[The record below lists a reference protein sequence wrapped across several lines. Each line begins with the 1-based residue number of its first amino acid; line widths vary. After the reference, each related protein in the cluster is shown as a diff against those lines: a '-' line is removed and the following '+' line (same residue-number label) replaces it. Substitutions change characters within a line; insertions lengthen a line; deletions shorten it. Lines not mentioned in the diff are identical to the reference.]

1 MIHGDEESRHGMT
14 ARRSRILVVDDDPE
28 IRALLRSILEG
39 AGHLVET
46 AGSGRTALETFAERR
61 PDLLVIDLAM
71 PEMDGWT
78 VLERL
83 QGQGRLPPVLIL
95 SERGEDPRR
104 HRFRQCI
111 SACLFKP
118 LRLGE
123 VVGTCRRVLEMAARA
138 EDFVQERRRDDRRP
152 LVVEVTL
159 PAGEGVPAVL
169 GSLVDLSRGGF
180 QLELGVPLEPGSPV
194 RTLVSVPGSAPFSL
208 EGQVRWRQSLI
219 GGFLVGADLSKT
231 DPEQARLLEAL
242 LTPPEP
248 VTSGTV

>member
-1 MIHGDEESRHGMT
+1 MT
-14 ARRSRILVVDDDPE
+14 DRRSRILVVDDDPE
-28 IRALLRSILEG
+28 MRALLRSILEG

-46 AGSGRTALETFAERR
+46 AGSGATALEAFAERR
-61 PDLLVIDLAM
+61 PDLLVLDLAM
-71 PEMDGWT
+71 PEMDGWA

-104 HRFRQCI
+104 HGFQQCI

-138 EDFVQERRRDDRRP
+138 EEFVQERRREDRRP

-159 PAGEGVPAVL
+159 PSAEGAPPVL

-180 QLELGVPLEPGSPV
+180 QLELGVPLDPGSAV
-194 RTLVSVPGSAPFSL
+194 RTVVSVPGSAPLSL

-242 LTPPEP
+242 LAPPEA
-248 VTSGTV
+248 VTPGTA

>member
-1 MIHGDEESRHGMT
+1 MT
-14 ARRSRILVVDDDPE
+14 EGRPQILVVDDDPE
-28 IRALLRSILEG
+28 VRALLRRILEG
-39 AGHLVET
+39 AGYLVET
-46 AGSGRTALETFAERR
+46 AGSGQTALEAFAERR
-61 PDLLVIDLAM
+61 PDLLVLDLAM
-71 PEMDGWT
+71 PELDGWA

-104 HRFRQCI
+104 HRFRECI

-138 EDFVQERRRDDRRP
+138 EGFAQERRREDRRP
-152 LVVEVTL
+152 LVVEVML
-159 PAGEGVPAVL
+159 PTAQGAPAVF

-180 QLELGVPLEPGSPV
+180 QLELGIPLEPGSSV
-194 RTLVSVPGSAPFSL
+194 RTLVSVPGSSPLSL

-242 LTPPEP
+242 LSHPEAVTP
-248 VTSGTV
+248 GTA

>member
-1 MIHGDEESRHGMT
+1 VTD
-14 ARRSRILVVDDDPE
+14 RRSRILVVDDDPE
-28 IRALLRSILEG
+28 VRALLRRILEG

-46 AGSGRTALETFAERR
+46 AGSGRTALDNFAERR
-61 PDLLVIDLAM
+61 PDLLVLDLAM

-104 HRFRQCI
+104 HRFRECI

-138 EDFVQERRRDDRRP
+138 EGFVQERRREDRRP

-159 PAGEGVPAVL
+159 PATEGAPAIF
-169 GSLVDLSRGGF
+169 GSLVDLSRGGI
-180 QLELGVPLEPGSPV
+180 QLELGIPLEPGSPV
-194 RTLVSVPGSAPFSL
+194 RTLVSVPGSGPLRL

-242 LTPPEP
+242 LSPTEP
-248 VTSGTV
+248 VTPGTA